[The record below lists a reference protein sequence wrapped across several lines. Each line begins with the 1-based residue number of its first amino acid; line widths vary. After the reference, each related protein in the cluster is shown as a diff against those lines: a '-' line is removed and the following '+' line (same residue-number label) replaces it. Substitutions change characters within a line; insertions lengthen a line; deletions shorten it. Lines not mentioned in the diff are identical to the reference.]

1 MGRDMPKVSEK
12 QVIEH
17 KSKKDNE
24 PADEMDIPRK
34 PVELRD
40 RDRAFAFAG
49 HVESACQ
56 LRPKLERVRSLV
68 GLILVNSATIGARSL
83 ARSTP
88 MPRAGLKP
96 KAQSLLP

>member
-1 MGRDMPKVSEK
+1 MSAPSLGNDERYAM
-12 QVIEH
+12 H
-17 KSKKDNE
+17 NE

-40 RDRAFAFAG
+40 RDRAFGFAV

-68 GLILVNSATIGARSL
+68 CLDFGKFSDNQEPVRLREALQCL
-83 ARSTP
+83 AL
-88 MPRAGLKP
+88 GLKP